1 MLGFAMRNLVHVS
14 YLVRASAFAYSF
26 LGIGLHLWE
35 RHASVTAFVLL
46 ALQFVAYP
54 QLAYAWA
61 RRSRNP
67 REAELANQYA
77 DSLMLGAWT
86 AALGFPAWIAYG
98 LCVSTTLNAAVNRG
112 AYGAACSLA
121 LFGVGILG
129 WIVPMGF
136 SYWLETSPLVT
147 AMAFF
152 GSLIYVTVVGCV
164 SHAQRQAMRAAAA
177 QPARSDAGF

>member
-1 MLGFAMRNLVHVS
+1 MLDFQMSRLVDIG

-46 ALQFVAYP
+46 ALQFIAYP

-61 RRSRNP
+61 RRSRDP
-67 REAELANQYA
+67 RQAELANQYA
-77 DSLMLGAWT
+77 DSVMLGAWS
-86 AALGFPAWIAYG
+86 AALGFPVWIVYG

-136 SYWLETSPLVT
+136 SYWLDTSPLVT

-152 GSLIYVTVVGCV
+152 GSLAYVTVVGCV

-177 QPARSDAGF
+177 PPARSDAGF